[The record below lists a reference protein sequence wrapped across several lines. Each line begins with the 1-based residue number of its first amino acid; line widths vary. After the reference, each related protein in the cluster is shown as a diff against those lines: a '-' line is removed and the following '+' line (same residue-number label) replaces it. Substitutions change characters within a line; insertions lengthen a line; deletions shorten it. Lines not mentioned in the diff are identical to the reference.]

1 MTQFNPLSGSILGGA
16 QAQHQVEVEKTRQ
29 VRRSQALQKNVAL
42 QDDQLEHQVESSEEL
57 SPIHD
62 EDHGQEKQ
70 QRGSHPHKSD
80 RDDEKPHID
89 VKA

>member
-1 MTQFNPLSGSILGGA
+1 MTQLNPLTGSVLGGA
-16 QAQHQVEVEKTRQ
+16 QAQHQVETEKTRQ

-62 EDHGQEKQ
+62 QEQ
-70 QRGSHPHKSD
+70 GHENQRRRSHPDKSQ